1 MSTDASV
8 AGLKSNNIAICG
20 RKAYTTARITTKSN
34 ADDRICNRS
43 GTATTAAA
51 SNFGRITGI
60 GADRTL
66 QMFKEKIFEQE
77 EGLLDNEP
85 FLFRVKEPMPNS
97 SITVF
102 AMGTAPA
109 SRSRCTAVAL
119 KKGLKFDRIRELQ
132 GAESVRRI

>member
-1 MSTDASV
+1 
-8 AGLKSNNIAICG
+8 
-20 RKAYTTARITTKSN
+20 
-34 ADDRICNRS
+34 
-43 GTATTAAA
+43 
-51 SNFGRITGI
+51 
-60 GADRTL
+60 
-66 QMFKEKIFEQE
+66 MFKEKIFEQE

-132 GAESVRRI
+132 GAESVRRIEMWHFFEVESTWLWCIQTLCKNCP